1 MRKGQLLIEFLG
13 KCLEVDIGGIDVFK
27 ERGTRSGRDIARGDG
42 YVLDVAIAARS
53 GSVDR
58 VFGPDDG
65 IVVRVGDALVGDA
78 LVGDALVGDALALML
93 MSIGGNHL
101 GCCEFAQLTDLT

>member
-78 LVGDALVGDALALML
+78 LVGDALALML

>member
-78 LVGDALVGDALALML
+78 LALML

>member
-65 IVVRVGDALVGDA
+65 IVVRVGDAL
-78 LVGDALVGDALALML
+78 ALML

>member
-65 IVVRVGDALVGDA
+65 IVVRVGDV
-78 LVGDALVGDALALML
+78 LALML